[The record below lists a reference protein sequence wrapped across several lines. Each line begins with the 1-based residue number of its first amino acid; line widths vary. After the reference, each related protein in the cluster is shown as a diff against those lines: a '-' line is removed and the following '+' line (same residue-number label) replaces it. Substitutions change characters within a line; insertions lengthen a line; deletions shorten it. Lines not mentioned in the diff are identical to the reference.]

1 MTSPPSWR
9 RLAVAGPAAC
19 AVLTACF
26 IGATLIAGWWG
37 VPVMGVVWGVWSRK
51 NVRPPVAA
59 GLSAAVCA
67 VVAWAALLM
76 WTAAVGPLPLLVRTL
91 GAVVGVPGLVLL
103 ALALVFAGLLAW
115 SATTAARP

>member
-1 MTSPPSWR
+1 MTSAPSAR
-9 RLAVAGPAAC
+9 RLTVATPAAC

-37 VPVMGVVWGVWSRK
+37 VPVVGLLWGAWSRK

-59 GLSAAVCA
+59 GLSAAICA
-67 VVAWAALLM
+67 VAAWAALLI

-91 GAVVGVPGLVLL
+91 GAVVGIPGLVLV
-103 ALALVFAGLLAW
+103 ALALLFAGLLAW